1 MKLKFIKSLIFVFSI
16 NCVYALDE
24 QRTLLIFGDSI
35 SAGYG
40 MSKEKQWSEVLK
52 EKLNQE
58 KISLKIINASV
69 SGETTGGG
77 LVRSDK
83 LLQNNMPSYLLIELG
98 GNDALRGYPPQTV
111 KSNLLEIINL
121 GKTYGS
127 KSIIMQIRIPP
138 NYGNR
143 YRNEFES
150 IYTEI
155 VEETG
160 SLYMPFML
168 NNIALEKN
176 LMMADGIHPTEEAQP
191 LIAEEIFNFLKD
203 LGIY

>member
-1 MKLKFIKSLIFVFSI
+1 MKLKILIIYFLLNLSLNLYSEKAKSL
-16 NCVYALDE
+16 
-24 QRTLLIFGDSI
+24 LILGDSI

-40 MSKEKQWSEVLK
+40 MSKEKQWSEALK

-121 GKTYGS
+121 AKTYGS

-150 IYTEI
+150 IYREI
-155 VEETG
+155 AEETG

-191 LIAEEIFNFLKD
+191 LIAEEIFNYLKD

>member
-1 MKLKFIKSLIFVFSI
+1 MKLKILIIYFLLNLSLNLYSEKAKSL
-16 NCVYALDE
+16 
-24 QRTLLIFGDSI
+24 LILGDSI

-111 KSNLLEIINL
+111 KNNLLEIINL

-155 VEETG
+155 AEETG

-168 NNIALEKN
+168 NNIALKKN

-191 LIAEEIFNFLKD
+191 LIAEEIFNYLKN

>member
-1 MKLKFIKSLIFVFSI
+1 MKIKILIIYFLLNLSLNIYSEKVKSL
-16 NCVYALDE
+16 
-24 QRTLLIFGDSI
+24 LILGDSI

-52 EKLNQE
+52 KKLKEK
-58 KISLKIINASV
+58 KIDLRIINASV

-77 LVRSDK
+77 LVRTDK
-83 LLQNNMPSYLLIELG
+83 ILKNNKPNYLLIELG
-98 GNDALRGYPPQTV
+98 GNDALRGYPPRKV
-111 KSNLLEIINL
+111 KNNLLEIIKLANI
-121 GKTYGS
+121 YGS
-127 KSIIMQIRIPP
+127 KSIVMQIRIPP

-155 VEETG
+155 AEETE

-176 LMMADGIHPTEEAQP
+176 LMMADGIHPTKEAQP
-191 LIAEEIFNFLKD
+191 LIAEEIFKYLED
-203 LGIY
+203 LEVY

>member
-1 MKLKFIKSLIFVFSI
+1 MKLKILIIYFLLNLSLNLYSEKAKSL
-16 NCVYALDE
+16 
-24 QRTLLIFGDSI
+24 LILGDSI

-58 KISLKIINASV
+58 KISLKVINASV

-83 LLQNNMPSYLLIELG
+83 LLQNNMTSYLLIELG

-121 GKTYGS
+121 AKTYGS

-155 VEETG
+155 AEETG

-176 LMMADGIHPTEEAQP
+176 LMMADGIHPTEKAQP
-191 LIAEEIFNFLKD
+191 LIAEEIFNYLKD

>member
-1 MKLKFIKSLIFVFSI
+1 MKIKILIIYFLLNLSLNIYSEKVKSL
-16 NCVYALDE
+16 
-24 QRTLLIFGDSI
+24 LILGDSI

-52 EKLNQE
+52 EKLKE
-58 KISLKIINASV
+58 KKIDLRIINASV

-77 LVRSDK
+77 LVRTDK
-83 LLQNNMPSYLLIELG
+83 ILKNNKPSYLLIELG
-98 GNDALRGYPPQTV
+98 GNDALRGYPPRKV
-111 KSNLLEIINL
+111 KNNLLEIIKL
-121 GKTYGS
+121 AKTYGS

-155 VEETG
+155 AEETE

-176 LMMADGIHPTEEAQP
+176 LMMADGIHPTKEAQP
-191 LIAEEIFNFLKD
+191 LIAQEIFKYLED
-203 LGIY
+203 LEVY

>member
-1 MKLKFIKSLIFVFSI
+1 MNLSLNLYSEKAKSL
-16 NCVYALDE
+16 
-24 QRTLLIFGDSI
+24 LILGDSI

-58 KISLKIINASV
+58 KISLKVINASV

-111 KSNLLEIINL
+111 KNNLLEIINL

-155 VEETG
+155 AEETG

-176 LMMADGIHPTEEAQP
+176 LMMADGIHPTEKAQP
-191 LIAEEIFNFLKD
+191 LIAEEIFNYLKD

>member
-1 MKLKFIKSLIFVFSI
+1 MKLKILIIYFLLNLSLNLYSEKAKSL
-16 NCVYALDE
+16 
-24 QRTLLIFGDSI
+24 LILGDSI

-83 LLQNNMPSYLLIELG
+83 LLQNNMTSYLLIELG

-121 GKTYGS
+121 AKTYGS

-150 IYTEI
+150 IYREI
-155 VEETG
+155 AEETG

-191 LIAEEIFNFLKD
+191 LIAEEIFNYLKD

>member
-1 MKLKFIKSLIFVFSI
+1 MKLKILIIYFLLNLSLNLYSEKAKSL
-16 NCVYALDE
+16 
-24 QRTLLIFGDSI
+24 LILGDSI

-58 KISLKIINASV
+58 KISLKVINASV

-83 LLQNNMPSYLLIELG
+83 LLENNMPSYLLIELG

-111 KSNLLEIINL
+111 KNNLLEIINL

-155 VEETG
+155 AEETG

-191 LIAEEIFNFLKD
+191 LIAEEIFNYLKN

>member
-1 MKLKFIKSLIFVFSI
+1 MKIKILIIYFLLNLSLNIHSEKVKSL
-16 NCVYALDE
+16 
-24 QRTLLIFGDSI
+24 LILGDSI

-111 KSNLLEIINL
+111 KNNLLEIINL

-155 VEETG
+155 AEETG

-191 LIAEEIFNFLKD
+191 LIAEEIFNYLKD

>member
-1 MKLKFIKSLIFVFSI
+1 MKLKILIIYFLLNLSLNLYSEKAKSL
-16 NCVYALDE
+16 
-24 QRTLLIFGDSI
+24 LILGDSI

-83 LLQNNMPSYLLIELG
+83 LLQNNMTSYLLIELG

-121 GKTYGS
+121 AKTYGS

-155 VEETG
+155 AEETG

-176 LMMADGIHPTEEAQP
+176 LMMADGIHPTEKAQP
-191 LIAEEIFNFLKD
+191 LIAEEIFNYLKD

>member
-1 MKLKFIKSLIFVFSI
+1 MKLKILIIYFLLNLSLNLYSEKAKSL
-16 NCVYALDE
+16 
-24 QRTLLIFGDSI
+24 LILGDSI

-52 EKLNQE
+52 EKLNHE

-111 KSNLLEIINL
+111 KNNLLEIINL

-155 VEETG
+155 AEETG

-191 LIAEEIFNFLKD
+191 LIAEEIFNYLKD

>member
-1 MKLKFIKSLIFVFSI
+1 MKLKILIIYFLLNLSLNLYSEKAKSL
-16 NCVYALDE
+16 
-24 QRTLLIFGDSI
+24 LILGDSI

-58 KISLKIINASV
+58 KISLKVINASV

-111 KSNLLEIINL
+111 KNNLLEIINL

-155 VEETG
+155 AEETG

-191 LIAEEIFNFLKD
+191 LIAEEIFNYLKN

>member
-1 MKLKFIKSLIFVFSI
+1 MKLKILIIYFLLNLSLNLYSEKAKSL
-16 NCVYALDE
+16 
-24 QRTLLIFGDSI
+24 LILGDSI

-52 EKLNQE
+52 GKLNQE

-155 VEETG
+155 AEETG

-191 LIAEEIFNFLKD
+191 LIAEEIFNYLKD

>member
-1 MKLKFIKSLIFVFSI
+1 MKLKILIIYFLLNLSLNLYSEKAKSL
-16 NCVYALDE
+16 
-24 QRTLLIFGDSI
+24 LILGDSI

-77 LVRSDK
+77 LVRTDK

-155 VEETG
+155 AEETG

-191 LIAEEIFNFLKD
+191 LIAEEIFNYLKD
-203 LGIY
+203 LSIY

>member
-1 MKLKFIKSLIFVFSI
+1 MNLSLNLYSEKAKSL
-16 NCVYALDE
+16 
-24 QRTLLIFGDSI
+24 LILGDSI

-58 KISLKIINASV
+58 KISLKVINASV

-83 LLQNNMPSYLLIELG
+83 LLENNMPSYLLIELG

-111 KSNLLEIINL
+111 KNNLLEIINL

-155 VEETG
+155 AEETG

-191 LIAEEIFNFLKD
+191 LIAEEIFNYLKN

>member
-1 MKLKFIKSLIFVFSI
+1 MKLKILIIYFLLNLSLNLYSEKAKSL
-16 NCVYALDE
+16 
-24 QRTLLIFGDSI
+24 LILGDSI

-155 VEETG
+155 AEENG

-191 LIAEEIFNFLKD
+191 LIAEEIFNYLKD
-203 LGIY
+203 LSIY

>member
-1 MKLKFIKSLIFVFSI
+1 
-16 NCVYALDE
+16 
-24 QRTLLIFGDSI
+24 
-35 SAGYG
+35 
-40 MSKEKQWSEVLK
+40 
-52 EKLNQE
+52 
-58 KISLKIINASV
+58 
-69 SGETTGGG
+69 
-77 LVRSDK
+77 
-83 LLQNNMPSYLLIELG
+83 MPSYLLIELG

-155 VEETG
+155 AEETG

-191 LIAEEIFNFLKD
+191 LIAEEIFNYLKD
-203 LGIY
+203 LSIY

>member
-1 MKLKFIKSLIFVFSI
+1 MKLKILIIYFLLNLSLNLYSEKAKSL
-16 NCVYALDE
+16 
-24 QRTLLIFGDSI
+24 LILGDSI

-155 VEETG
+155 AEETG

-191 LIAEEIFNFLKD
+191 LIAEEIFNYLKD

>member
-1 MKLKFIKSLIFVFSI
+1 MKLKILIIYFLLNLSLNLYSEKAKSL
-16 NCVYALDE
+16 
-24 QRTLLIFGDSI
+24 LILGDSI

-111 KSNLLEIINL
+111 KNNLLEIINL

-155 VEETG
+155 AEETG

-176 LMMADGIHPTEEAQP
+176 LMMADGIHPTEKAQP
-191 LIAEEIFNFLKD
+191 LIAEEIFNYLKD

>member
-1 MKLKFIKSLIFVFSI
+1 MKLKILIIYFLLNLSLNLYSEKAKSL
-16 NCVYALDE
+16 
-24 QRTLLIFGDSI
+24 LILGDSI

-58 KISLKIINASV
+58 KISLKVINASV

-111 KSNLLEIINL
+111 KNNLLEIINL

-155 VEETG
+155 AEETG

-168 NNIALEKN
+168 NNIALKKN

-191 LIAEEIFNFLKD
+191 LIAEEIFNYLKD

>member
-1 MKLKFIKSLIFVFSI
+1 MKIKILIIYFLLNLSLNIYSEKVKSL
-16 NCVYALDE
+16 
-24 QRTLLIFGDSI
+24 LILGDSI

-52 EKLNQE
+52 EKLKE
-58 KISLKIINASV
+58 KKIDLRIINASV

-77 LVRSDK
+77 LVRTDK
-83 LLQNNMPSYLLIELG
+83 ILKNNKPSYLLIELG
-98 GNDALRGYPPQTV
+98 GNDALRGYPPRKV
-111 KSNLLEIINL
+111 KNNLLEIIKL
-121 GKTYGS
+121 AKTYGS

-155 VEETG
+155 AKETE

-176 LMMADGIHPTEEAQP
+176 LMMADGIHPTKEAQP
-191 LIAEEIFNFLKD
+191 LIAQEIFKYLED
-203 LGIY
+203 LEVY

>member
-1 MKLKFIKSLIFVFSI
+1 MKLKILIIYFLLNLSLNLYSEKAKSL
-16 NCVYALDE
+16 
-24 QRTLLIFGDSI
+24 LILGDSI

-52 EKLNQE
+52 GKLNQE

-111 KSNLLEIINL
+111 KNNLLEIINL

-155 VEETG
+155 AEETG

-191 LIAEEIFNFLKD
+191 LIAEEIFNYLKN

>member
-1 MKLKFIKSLIFVFSI
+1 MKLKILIIYFLLNLSLNLYSEKAKSL
-16 NCVYALDE
+16 
-24 QRTLLIFGDSI
+24 LILGDSI

-155 VEETG
+155 AEETG

-168 NNIALEKN
+168 NNIALKKN

>member
-1 MKLKFIKSLIFVFSI
+1 MKLKILIIYFLLNLSLNLYSEKAKSL
-16 NCVYALDE
+16 
-24 QRTLLIFGDSI
+24 LILGDSI

-58 KISLKIINASV
+58 KMSLKIINASV

-111 KSNLLEIINL
+111 KNNLLEIINL

-155 VEETG
+155 AEETG

-191 LIAEEIFNFLKD
+191 LIAEEIFNYLKN

>member
-1 MKLKFIKSLIFVFSI
+1 MKLKILIIYFLLNLSLNLYSEKAKSL
-16 NCVYALDE
+16 
-24 QRTLLIFGDSI
+24 LILGDSI

-58 KISLKIINASV
+58 KISLQIINASV

-155 VEETG
+155 AEETG

>member
-1 MKLKFIKSLIFVFSI
+1 MNLSLNLYSEKAKSL
-16 NCVYALDE
+16 
-24 QRTLLIFGDSI
+24 LILGDSI

-155 VEETG
+155 AEETG

-191 LIAEEIFNFLKD
+191 LIAEEIFNYLKN

>member
-1 MKLKFIKSLIFVFSI
+1 MKLKILIIYFLLNLSLNLYSEKAKSL
-16 NCVYALDE
+16 
-24 QRTLLIFGDSI
+24 LILGDSI

-111 KSNLLEIINL
+111 KNNLLEIINL

-155 VEETG
+155 AEETG

-168 NNIALEKN
+168 NNIALKKN

-191 LIAEEIFNFLKD
+191 LIAEEIFNYLKD

>member
-1 MKLKFIKSLIFVFSI
+1 MKLKILIIYFLLNLSLNLYSEKAKSL
-16 NCVYALDE
+16 
-24 QRTLLIFGDSI
+24 LILGDSI

-121 GKTYGS
+121 AKTYGS

-150 IYTEI
+150 IYREI
-155 VEETG
+155 AEETG

-191 LIAEEIFNFLKD
+191 LIAEEIFNYLKD

>member
-1 MKLKFIKSLIFVFSI
+1 MKLKILIIYFLLNLSLNLYSEKAKSL
-16 NCVYALDE
+16 
-24 QRTLLIFGDSI
+24 LILGDSI

-121 GKTYGS
+121 AKTYGS

-155 VEETG
+155 AEETG

-176 LMMADGIHPTEEAQP
+176 LMMADGIHPTEKAQP
-191 LIAEEIFNFLKD
+191 LIAEEIFNYLKD

>member
-1 MKLKFIKSLIFVFSI
+1 MKIKILIIYFLLNLSLNIYSEKVKSL
-16 NCVYALDE
+16 
-24 QRTLLIFGDSI
+24 LILGDSI

-52 EKLNQE
+52 EKLKE
-58 KISLKIINASV
+58 KKIDLRIINASV

-77 LVRSDK
+77 LVRTDK
-83 LLQNNMPSYLLIELG
+83 ILKNNKPSYLLIELG
-98 GNDALRGYPPQTV
+98 GNDALRGYPPRKV
-111 KSNLLEIINL
+111 KNNLLEIIKLANI
-121 GKTYGS
+121 YGS

-155 VEETG
+155 AEETE

-176 LMMADGIHPTEEAQP
+176 LMMADGIHPTKEAQP
-191 LIAEEIFNFLKD
+191 LIAEEIFKYLED
-203 LGIY
+203 LEVY

>member
-1 MKLKFIKSLIFVFSI
+1 MKLKILIIYFLLNLSLNLYSEKAKSL
-16 NCVYALDE
+16 
-24 QRTLLIFGDSI
+24 LILGDSI

-98 GNDALRGYPPQTV
+98 GNDALRGYPPQIV

-121 GKTYGS
+121 GKTYGA

-155 VEETG
+155 AEETG

>member
-1 MKLKFIKSLIFVFSI
+1 MKLKILIIYFLLNLSLNLYSEKAKSL
-16 NCVYALDE
+16 
-24 QRTLLIFGDSI
+24 LILGDSI

-111 KSNLLEIINL
+111 KNNLLEIINL

-143 YRNEFES
+143 YRNKFES

-155 VEETG
+155 AEETG

-191 LIAEEIFNFLKD
+191 LIAEEIFNYLKN

>member
-1 MKLKFIKSLIFVFSI
+1 MKIKILIIYFLLNLSLNIYSEKVKSL
-16 NCVYALDE
+16 
-24 QRTLLIFGDSI
+24 LILGDSI

-52 EKLNQE
+52 EKLKE
-58 KISLKIINASV
+58 KKIDLRIINASV

-77 LVRSDK
+77 LVRTDK
-83 LLQNNMPSYLLIELG
+83 ILKNNKPSYLLIELG
-98 GNDALRGYPPQTV
+98 GNDALRGYPPRKV
-111 KSNLLEIINL
+111 KNNLLEIIKL
-121 GKTYGS
+121 AKTYGS

-155 VEETG
+155 AKETE

-176 LMMADGIHPTEEAQP
+176 LMMADGIHPTKEAQP
-191 LIAEEIFNFLKD
+191 LIAEEIFKYLGD
-203 LGIY
+203 LEVY

>member
-1 MKLKFIKSLIFVFSI
+1 MKLKILIIYFLLNLSLNLYSEKAKSL
-16 NCVYALDE
+16 
-24 QRTLLIFGDSI
+24 LILGDSI

-58 KISLKIINASV
+58 KISLKVINASV

-111 KSNLLEIINL
+111 KNNLLEIINL

-155 VEETG
+155 AEETG

-191 LIAEEIFNFLKD
+191 LIAEEIFNYLKD

>member
-1 MKLKFIKSLIFVFSI
+1 MKIKILIIYFLLNLSLNIYSEKVKSL
-16 NCVYALDE
+16 
-24 QRTLLIFGDSI
+24 LILGDSI

-52 EKLNQE
+52 KKLKEK
-58 KISLKIINASV
+58 KIDLRIINASV

-77 LVRSDK
+77 LVRTDK
-83 LLQNNMPSYLLIELG
+83 ILKNNKPSYLLIELG
-98 GNDALRGYPPQTV
+98 GNDALRGYPPRKV
-111 KSNLLEIINL
+111 KNNLLEIIKLANI
-121 GKTYGS
+121 YGS
-127 KSIIMQIRIPP
+127 KSIVMQIRIPP

-155 VEETG
+155 AEETE

-176 LMMADGIHPTEEAQP
+176 LMMADGIHPTKEAQP
-191 LIAEEIFNFLKD
+191 LIAEEIFKYLED
-203 LGIY
+203 LEVY

>member
-1 MKLKFIKSLIFVFSI
+1 MNLSLNLYSEKAKSL
-16 NCVYALDE
+16 
-24 QRTLLIFGDSI
+24 LILGDSI

-111 KSNLLEIINL
+111 KNNLLEIINL

-155 VEETG
+155 AEETG

-191 LIAEEIFNFLKD
+191 LIAEEIFNYLKN

>member
-1 MKLKFIKSLIFVFSI
+1 MKLKILIIYFLLNLSLNLYSEKAKSL
-16 NCVYALDE
+16 
-24 QRTLLIFGDSI
+24 LILGDSI

-83 LLQNNMPSYLLIELG
+83 LLQNNMTSYLLIELG

-111 KSNLLEIINL
+111 KNNLLEIINL

-155 VEETG
+155 AEETG

-176 LMMADGIHPTEEAQP
+176 LMMADGIHPTEKAQP
-191 LIAEEIFNFLKD
+191 LIAEEIFNYLKD

>member
-1 MKLKFIKSLIFVFSI
+1 MKLKILIIYFLLNLSLNLYSEKAKSL
-16 NCVYALDE
+16 
-24 QRTLLIFGDSI
+24 LILGDSI

-155 VEETG
+155 AEETG